1 MHYSSEDIPASLAY
15 KLLASTII
23 PRPIALVTSVNK
35 AGDVNAAPFSFFN
48 AMGIKPP
55 VVVLGFV
62 PNADG
67 RDKDTPRNIL
77 ETGEF
82 VVHIVDEPLAKQMNM
97 TAATVPSEVDET
109 QLAALQTTPSLA
121 IAPPRLQAAPVGME
135 CRLYNDMELKGGG
148 RIIVGEVIH
157 FHLRDDIIIGTDP
170 LRIDIDKLAP
180 ISRLTGAKY
189 ARITDQF
196 ELVRPK

>member
-1 MHYSSEDIPASLAY
+1 MHFSSDDIPTKLAY

-35 AGDVNAAPFSFFN
+35 AGAVNAAPFSFFN
-48 AMGIKPP
+48 AVGVNPP
-55 VVVLGFV
+55 VIVLGFT
-62 PNADG
+62 PNAAG

-82 VVHIVDEPLAKQMNM
+82 VVHIVDEALAEKMNM
-97 TAATVPSEVDET
+97 TAATVPSDVDET

-121 IAPPRLQAAPVGME
+121 VAPPRLQAAPVGME

-157 FHLRDDIIIGTDP
+157 FHLRDDIITGTDP